1 MSLLKQLLLSVSCA
15 ILAILIGTLWCS
27 VDSARQYLSSQL
39 QAQGESA
46 ATSLA
51 LTLSQP
57 SNQDPVTQELLIAAL
72 YDTGQFERIRLLTP
86 PIRSWWSVVLSKKHR
101 SADLRPRGSPTL
113 CRLMYPWPRPM
124 SVMAGI
130 RLVRSK

>member
-15 ILAILIGTLWCS
+15 ILAILIGTLWFS

-57 SNQDPVTQELLIAAL
+57 SNQDAITQELLISAL
-72 YDTGQFERIRLLTP
+72 YDTGQFEHIRFYDT
-86 PIRSWWSVVLSKKHR
+86 SNAVVVER
-101 SADLRPRGSPTL
+101 SAQQERQASTSSPEWFATV
-113 CRLMYPWPRPM
+113 
-124 SVMAGI
+124 SVFAGLGN
-130 RLVRSK
+130 RFLS

>member
-15 ILAILIGTLWCS
+15 ILAILVGTLWFS

-39 QAQGESA
+39 QAQAESA

-72 YDTGQFERIRLLTP
+72 YDTGQF
-86 PIRSWWSVVLSKKHR
+86 
-101 SADLRPRGSPTL
+101 
-113 CRLMYPWPRPM
+113 
-124 SVMAGI
+124 
-130 RLVRSK
+130 